1 MLYILTL
8 SQRDGL
14 TSQPFFPKLLH
25 IRYMHRGLLRI
36 RILAVLLAI
45 IFLGAQFHF
54 CADLTSGPASSHMC
68 PVCSA
73 ASSAV
78 TTPAL
83 LIAVA
88 SISHRLENRSYTLAA
103 SSDIPRAISP
113 RAPPSFGSIS

>member
-1 MLYILTL
+1 M
-8 SQRDGL
+8 RAL
-14 TSQPFFPKLLH
+14 TSQPFFPKLH
-25 IRYMHRGLLRI
+25 PINHMHRGLLRI

-54 CADLTSGPASSHMC
+54 CADLSAGPASTHMC

-73 ASSAV
+73 AGSVV

-88 SISHRLENRSYTLAA
+88 PISHRLEIPGYSLAVSTDA
-103 SSDIPRAISP
+103 PRAISP
-113 RAPPSFGSIS
+113 RAPPSFDSIS